1 MDLWTSWMFQ
11 PCFSFSFNPFWGYPP
26 LLHTEKGSGALVSL
40 KQAPVRALAQNITIY
55 DLNKLT
61 VTTSKRANYFL
72 CEKSKLRQLTSVH
85 ILTEDGREKQEIWRR
100 EKKHKQMKQVVQLE
114 RQVSQSAYNLCKR
127 LISGINQKW
136 LGCNVDLEQ
145 DSMIFWLKLKRPG
158 TFYIH
163 LLLAKH

>member
-1 MDLWTSWMFQ
+1 MFQ

-72 CEKSKLRQLTSVH
+72 CEKKQTKTTYKCAYLDRRWKGETGNM
-85 ILTEDGREKQEIWRR
+85 TER
-100 EKKHKQMKQVVQLE
+100 KKHKQMKQVVQLE

-127 LISGINQKW
+127 LISGINQK
-136 LGCNVDLEQ
+136 
-145 DSMIFWLKLKRPG
+145 
-158 TFYIH
+158 
-163 LLLAKH
+163 